1 MKTTEK
7 TPNISIT
14 KKRKVKVF
22 LFILVLT
29 SIIWLLI
36 ELSKTSISTAKFKV
50 EYTNL
55 PSGKLLQEKPISE
68 IIITLKAPGFSL
80 LKYKFK
86 NDEITL
92 NLKNVVKSGNRY
104 YLLPNQQIT
113 NLNAQLSGETEI
125 VTVLSD
131 TIFLDLGNNKSKK
144 IPINPSLDIKFKLG
158 YNLIESV
165 KIMPD
170 SVMITGAEKFIDSI
184 QFLTTDL
191 MKLDDVYEDIN
202 MDLELKL
209 PAKKYN
215 FTVSA
220 TKIKVIGEVDKFTEG
235 KFIVPVAIINKPEN
249 VIINPFPREIEV
261 VYQAGLS
268 NFSKITKNSFLVVYD
283 YNEYKND
290 TLIKY
295 LTPVIKQKSEFIYS
309 LKVNPNQIEFLIQK

>member
-14 KKRKVKVF
+14 NKRKVKVF

-36 ELSKTSISTAKFKV
+36 ELSKTSISTARFKV
-50 EYTNL
+50 EYTNI
-55 PSGKLLQEKPISE
+55 PQGKLLQDKPTSE
-68 IIITLKAPGFSL
+68 IFITLKAPGFSL

-86 NDEITL
+86 NDKITL
-92 NLKNVVKSGNRY
+92 NLKNVIKRGNKY
-104 YLLPNQQIT
+104 YLLPNQQIA

-125 VTVLSD
+125 VTVLKD
-131 TIFLDLGNNKSKK
+131 TIFFDLGNNKSKK

-158 YNLIESV
+158 YNLIENV
-165 KIMPD
+165 KIIPD
-170 SVMITGAEKFIDSI
+170 SIMITGAEKFIDSI

-191 MKLDDVYEDIN
+191 TKLDDVYEDIN

-215 FTVSA
+215 FTVSKN
-220 TKIKVIGEVDKFTEG
+220 KIKVIGEVDKFTEG
-235 KFIVPVAIINKPEN
+235 KFIVPVTIINQPTSVK
-249 VIINPFPREIEV
+249 ISPFPREIEI